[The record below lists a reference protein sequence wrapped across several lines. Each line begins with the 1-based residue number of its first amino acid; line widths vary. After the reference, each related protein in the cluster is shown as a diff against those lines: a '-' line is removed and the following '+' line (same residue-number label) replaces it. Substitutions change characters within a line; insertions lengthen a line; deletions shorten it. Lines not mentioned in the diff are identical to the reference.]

1 MNMRGE
7 LINNLKKYFKVQE
20 LVCPHCYN
28 KFGENSWQFL
38 STELLEEL
46 YTLRVEVFNR
56 LMVINAYHNSG
67 QFSQRGLRCNMCQL
81 VKNKNSVYLSAHCLG
96 EAIDFNVPGLSNEQ
110 VHNSIKQNIDK
121 FKQGIR
127 LESIESAPTWCHID
141 VLPVLNNSNKLIIF
155 KG

>member
-1 MNMRGE
+1 MNMRTE
-7 LINNLKKYFKVQE
+7 LIDNLKKYFKVQE

-28 KFGENSWQFL
+28 KFGEKSWQFL
-38 STELLEEL
+38 STELLSIL
-46 YTLRVEVFNR
+46 YTLRTEIFNKP
-56 LMVINAYHNSG
+56 MVINTYHNGG

-96 EAIDFNVPGLSNEQ
+96 KAIDFNVPGLSNEQ
-110 VHNSIKQNIDK
+110 VHNIIKQNIDK
-121 FKQGIR
+121 FKHGIR

-141 VLPVLNNSNKLIIF
+141 VLPILNNSNKLIIF